1 MLGPGV
7 PYEGRGLSGR
17 NQQLGDQAQGPA
29 RPGAGPGRRPG
40 DRRCAAGFGDTPRPR
55 PPRDSAATSV
65 ICSPPRSSQP
75 GPCSHR
81 PGAPAPVL
89 PARDGGGAV
98 VGKKCLSLCLPSGDE
113 DVRPRFIA
121 CFSGTNL
128 SFPRLT
134 PETPLGVTN
143 GLGTQSMSLPKAL
156 GTRGA
161 HERQL
166 PLSGGRWGPRPRE
179 DEAGAG
185 APCARLTQRPGVS
198 RGAGQPARELPRPQ
212 ANLTPAARERGGR
225 ESHRGAH

>member
-1 MLGPGV
+1 MCCWL
-7 PYEGRGLSGR
+7 RGHPPATAATRLCCHLCHLLAPS
-17 NQQLGDQAQGPA
+17 QLA
-29 RPGAGPGRRPG
+29 AGPVFPTGRAPLLLCPLPG
-40 DRRCAAGFGDTPRPR
+40 T
-55 PPRDSAATSV
+55 
-65 ICSPPRSSQP
+65 
-75 GPCSHR
+75 
-81 PGAPAPVL
+81 
-89 PARDGGGAV
+89 GGGAV

-121 CFSGTNL
+121 CFSGTNP

-134 PETPLGVTN
+134 SETPLGVTN
-143 GLGTQSMSLPKAL
+143 GLGIQSMSLPKAL

-212 ANLTPAARERGGR
+212 SNLTPAARERGGR
-225 ESHRGAH
+225 ESHGGAH

>member
-7 PYEGRGLSGR
+7 PYEGRGLSGQ

-40 DRRCAAGFGDTPRPR
+40 DRRCAAGFGDTPGHGRHATLLLPLSSARPL
-55 PPRDSAATSV
+55 AAHSRARV
-65 ICSPPRSSQP
+65 PN
-75 GPCSHR
+75 R
-81 PGAPAPVL
+81 PGAPAPVP

-121 CFSGTNL
+121 CFSGTNP

-134 PETPLGVTN
+134 SEAPLGVTN

-212 ANLTPAARERGGR
+212 SNLTPAARERGGR
-225 ESHRGAH
+225 ESHGGAH

>member
-1 MLGPGV
+1 MCCWL
-7 PYEGRGLSGR
+7 RGHPPATAATRLCCYLCHPLASS
-17 NQQLGDQAQGPA
+17 QLT
-29 RPGAGPGRRPG
+29 AGPVFPTGRAPLLLCPLPG
-40 DRRCAAGFGDTPRPR
+40 T
-55 PPRDSAATSV
+55 
-65 ICSPPRSSQP
+65 
-75 GPCSHR
+75 
-81 PGAPAPVL
+81 
-89 PARDGGGAV
+89 GGGAV

-121 CFSGTNL
+121 CFSGTNP

-143 GLGTQSMSLPKAL
+143 GLGIQSMSLPKAL

-212 ANLTPAARERGGR
+212 SNLIPAARERGGR